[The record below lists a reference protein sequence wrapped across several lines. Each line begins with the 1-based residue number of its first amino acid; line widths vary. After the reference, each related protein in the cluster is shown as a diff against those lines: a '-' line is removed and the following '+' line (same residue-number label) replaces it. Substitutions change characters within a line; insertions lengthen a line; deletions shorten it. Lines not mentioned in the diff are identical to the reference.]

1 MAATNHTTNYNLP
14 QYIGTDKPTYLGDW
28 NSTMGA
34 IDTQMKTNADNAS
47 GALSAAQTAQTNAN
61 SALSTAQSADS
72 KADTALTNAATA
84 QSTADNATSV
94 ATSALSTANTA
105 NGKSDN
111 NTTAISA
118 LDTRVTSNETNIENL
133 TPVVLYDNSTGSATN
148 ITLSDSASNYDY
160 LEIYYLEDIYNVGST
175 DEWFDNSI
183 KLNLNHNNFILQEFY
198 AESNATCDYHYAE
211 YEVNGTSVTRTKNAF
226 FYITPS
232 TGTMGYD
239 GNYVADKFK
248 ITKILGY
255 K

>member
-61 SALSTAQSADS
+61 SALSTAQGADS
-72 KADTALTNAATA
+72 KADTAITNAAAA

-105 NGKSDN
+105 NSKSDT
-111 NTTAISA
+111 NTNSISA
-118 LDTRVTSNETNIENL
+118 LDTKVGDLSDLDTTDKTSVVNAINEVATSWTSLGSASGSNPITLPNDYKELMLEIDSPTAGNFAFCLERTMLSSTSKNFNNGGYISINNCSLVSLGVTLTSANINYVYVNGENNVTSAAT
-133 TPVVLYDNSTGSATN
+133 LY
-148 ITLSDSASNYDY
+148 
-160 LEIYYLEDIYNVGST
+160 V
-175 DEWFDNSI
+175 W
-183 KLNLNHNNFILQEFY
+183 
-198 AESNATCDYHYAE
+198 
-211 YEVNGTSVTRTKNAF
+211 
-226 FYITPS
+226 
-232 TGTMGYD
+232 
-239 GNYVADKFK
+239 
-248 ITKILGY
+248 Y